1 MYRGEGIT
9 DIKCTGTT
17 GTTVAKRNS
26 FIRTVSWSIGTKD
39 ESDVVGH
46 VVVVHDG
53 SARIACG
60 KIEQK

>member
-1 MYRGEGIT
+1 MYRGEGIP

-17 GTTVAKRNS
+17 GTTSAKRNAIDKS
-26 FIRTVSWSIGTKD
+26 LTWTIGTKD

-53 SARIACG
+53 AARIACG
-60 KIEQK
+60 KIALK